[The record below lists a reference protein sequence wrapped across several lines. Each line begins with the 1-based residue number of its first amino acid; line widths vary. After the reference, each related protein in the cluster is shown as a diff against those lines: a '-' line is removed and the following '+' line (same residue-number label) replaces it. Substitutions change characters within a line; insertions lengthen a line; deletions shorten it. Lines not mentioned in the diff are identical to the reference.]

1 MPLSKVIRFN
11 LVLLVVFCLS
21 VIVVSL
27 SYAQERNYEWSITE
41 RVQNAFENQASTE
54 AKFSTRTLFQI
65 AGSSVEL
72 SGNVQIINGKITY
85 ASYLKV
91 RDAELWGARD
101 VEVTAEGI
109 TTASIDK
116 VIVKNSFVAYDV
128 IDFFYDFKNTI
139 TLSSASL
146 VTIREYR
153 FPNVRGATFV
163 LNDDGSLR
171 SVEMAASAKTD
182 YILPNPLWSGWSTN
196 KAGWAEQNS
205 VYLDNNELSSYVKTI
220 QN

>member
-1 MPLSKVIRFN
+1 MSGSKKNLLKSKHAPLLFILTIYLSINCLAHEGSKYDWTTPSSATQSAQQVIDAGG
-11 LVLLVVFCLS
+11 S
-21 VIVVSL
+21 V
-27 SYAQERNYEWSITE
+27 
-41 RVQNAFENQASTE
+41 QA
-54 AKFSTRTLFQI
+54 TLPEGTTVQI

-91 RDAELWGARD
+91 RDVELWGARD
-101 VEVTAEGI
+101 VEITAAGI
-109 TTASIDK
+109 AAASIDK

-128 IDFFYDFKNTI
+128 IDFSYDFKNTI
-139 TLSSASL
+139 TMSSASL
-146 VTIREYR
+146 VIVREYR
-153 FPNVRGATFV
+153 FPNVRDATFV

-171 SVEMAASAKTD
+171 SVDMKASAKTD

-205 VYLDNNELSSYVKTI
+205 VYVDNDEGE
-220 QN
+220 